1 MQFDTQLLPRNH
13 GKPLRDNGQQ
23 YYMDDKGNRFPSVTT
38 ILNAT
43 KPQVDRDRLSNWK
56 ARIGTEEVTRISTTA
71 SRRGTQTHKQIE
83 RYLLGENPIC
93 SEASRPYWESIKPVL
108 EKIDTVRLVEGSV
121 FHYDLSYSGK
131 VDCVAS
137 YKSVPCIC
145 EWKTAD
151 KPKGTVE
158 RLYEYPL
165 QLTAYLG
172 AVNEYYR
179 DYGIDLNHALLVIA
193 IPEIEAEVFWFE
205 PQTMNSFWQKWE
217 QRVAEYWQRRQY
229 RGW

>member
-56 ARIGTEEVTRISTTA
+56 ARIGSEEATRISTTA

-137 YKSVPCIC
+137 YKGVPCIC

-151 KPKGTVE
+151 KPKGAVE